1 MIAKQLISG
10 YDTSTA
16 FPASVLLPAF
26 SKGFD
31 KDTLHKEAS
40 MFEDMYDA
48 FERKPGHTY
57 IHLISVA
64 AGEQYGPNSRADFY
78 NGHPYEVVFPYPEKG
93 GRKAI
98 MLDGGIEKY
107 HSTFDKEGGVYTEH
121 RSGRDGYKP
130 QGYIV
135 VSGFNKDMQRGEL
148 IIGVKTDAWRDDIEK
163 LSNGT
168 PLRFSIGADARH
180 DFCLPAGTLIMTDTG
195 MTPIEYIRSGDTVYT
210 VDGNWRPVL
219 NTMNRVSDE
228 MTTIKVY
235 GYPLPTEITPNHPVY
250 VVPAERIK
258 SCHGSSNGVKPR
270 HRPDDR
276 GICKRCGKPIDF
288 TAVWVNAENVKVG
301 DYIKVAIDGSNDEDT
316 AGVDFAYMCGMYVGN
331 GNIIFSRYGH
341 EQTGA
346 PYASGVQFTLSGRE
360 EDRDIYDRLLEAG
373 TAVYGKTPDID
384 KDYSGRNAYV
394 MIWRDKLYTHKIFE
408 LFGNGC
414 KVKSIPQAVLNWS
427 KEEKAAFIAG
437 YIDSDGYAAHTKGS
451 ISIVSVN
458 RGLAFGAQRI
468 LWSLGVPVTVGLHSR
483 AKWIKSFESFSSE
496 AYHVY
501 MSNCP
506 ELIAKYSAKCRR
518 GCFTTREKFD
528 GPTVLLHDGFAYL
541 RVTEVKTREC
551 TPTRVFNFEVADDNS
566 YIAEGLP
573 VHNCSIC
580 GHKATT
586 EPGHCDH
593 YKNERGVIYDDGNQQ
608 YVISDNLVFHDISRV
623 RNPAEKIAFSIRKVA
638 SNGLGFEY
646 TDETLKP
653 HLSSVPYMLKTA
665 KARKKFDTLKK
676 LSKIE
681 KKIIA
686 ESKGGVLDP
695 GLVSMFHTKNAK
707 SSADSLCKFLRYTQ
721 DENELIG
728 ALNEKGVLLSPEEFA
743 TVFVPEDT
751 KPLIHMD
758 DYKAAIP
765 GIFNDLL
772 GRDDVEVICSD
783 ETYDPKPCKNGLI
796 IQAVIDYKNDG
807 GFSPE
812 DAIDEALG
820 RFLSGVELHSE
831 SPRIIVCKK
840 RCKGVS
846 DALAEEY
853 ANYMLSSADN
863 LSPDALTAALLRAII

>member
-78 NGHPYEVVFPYPEKG
+78 NGHAYEVTFPYPEKG

-148 IIGVKTDAWRDDIEK
+148 IIGVKTDAWRADIEK

-168 PLRFSIGADARH
+168 PLRFSIGADA
-180 DFCLPAGTLIMTDTG
+180 
-195 MTPIEYIRSGDTVYT
+195 
-210 VDGNWRPVL
+210 
-219 NTMNRVSDE
+219 
-228 MTTIKVY
+228 
-235 GYPLPTEITPNHPVY
+235 
-250 VVPAERIK
+250 
-258 SCHGSSNGVKPR
+258 
-270 HRPDDR
+270 
-276 GICKRCGKPIDF
+276 
-288 TAVWVNAENVKVG
+288 
-301 DYIKVAIDGSNDEDT
+301 
-316 AGVDFAYMCGMYVGN
+316 
-331 GNIIFSRYGH
+331 
-341 EQTGA
+341 
-346 PYASGVQFTLSGRE
+346 
-360 EDRDIYDRLLEAG
+360 
-373 TAVYGKTPDID
+373 
-384 KDYSGRNAYV
+384 
-394 MIWRDKLYTHKIFE
+394 
-408 LFGNGC
+408 
-414 KVKSIPQAVLNWS
+414 
-427 KEEKAAFIAG
+427 
-437 YIDSDGYAAHTKGS
+437 
-451 ISIVSVN
+451 
-458 RGLAFGAQRI
+458 LADHC
-468 LWSLGVPVTVGLHSR
+468 SL
-483 AKWIKSFESFSSE
+483 
-496 AYHVY
+496 
-501 MSNCP
+501 
-506 ELIAKYSAKCRR
+506 
-518 GCFTTREKFD
+518 
-528 GPTVLLHDGFAYL
+528 
-541 RVTEVKTREC
+541 
-551 TPTRVFNFEVADDNS
+551 
-566 YIAEGLP
+566 
-573 VHNCSIC
+573 C

-586 EPGHCDH
+586 ESGHCDH
-593 YKNERGVIYDDGNQQ
+593 YKNERGVIYDDGIQQ

-686 ESKGGVLDP
+686 ESEGGVLDP

-707 SSADSLCKFLRYTQ
+707 SSADSLCKFLRYAQ

-820 RFLSGVELHSE
+820 QFLSGVELHSE